1 MAMKV
6 PFFVIRKY
14 IEKFRGIE
22 AMSGDKSKSQMPGS
36 NVQHVF
42 IIGAKGLGNYGG
54 YETFVDK
61 LTEYHQNNPHI
72 YYHVACKANGS
83 GYMDESKLT
92 AGAVKHVDDH
102 LFIYHNADCFKID
115 IPKHMGAAQAIYY
128 DCKALDKSIAY
139 CKSYPDVQHPIFYIL
154 ACRIGP
160 VFGHYV
166 KRIHDIGG
174 AVYVNPDGHEWM
186 RAKWSRPVRKYWKES
201 ERLMVKHADL
211 LVCDSVNIEKYI
223 QESYATYHPHTT
235 YIAYGADV
243 KPSILADDDEKFTSW
258 LKQHGLTPNNYYL
271 IVGRFVPEN
280 NFETMIREFMK
291 SHSKRDLAIVTTKND
306 EFLSKL
312 DQELHFRSD
321 PRIKFVGTVYDSE
334 LLKKIRENA
343 YGYLH
348 GHSVGGTNPSLLE
361 ALGSTK
367 LNLLYDV
374 GFNHEVGKDAAAY
387 WNLDDDNL
395 ASLIDKADELS
406 EEQINHYG
414 EKAKDRIRE
423 FYSWQFIADNYEKL
437 WIGDEKGK

>member
-1 MAMKV
+1 MN
-6 PFFVIRKY
+6 
-14 IEKFRGIE
+14 GN
-22 AMSGDKSKSQMPGS
+22 KSNKQIPGS
-36 NVQHVF
+36 VVQHVF
-42 IIGAKGLGNYGG
+42 IVGAKGLGNYGG

-61 LTEYHQNNPHI
+61 LTEYHQSNPLI
-72 YYHVACKANGS
+72 RYHVSCKANGS
-83 GYMDESKLT
+83 GLMDENKLPSNL
-92 AGAVKHVDDH
+92 VNKVDDH

-128 DCKALDKSIAY
+128 DCKAIGKSIAY
-139 CKSYPDVQHPIFYIL
+139 CKSHPDVQHPIFYIL

-166 KRIHDIGG
+166 KQIHDIGG
-174 AVYVNPDGHEWM
+174 VAYVNPDGHEWM
-186 RAKWSRPVRKYWKES
+186 RAKWSKPVRKYWKES

-211 LVCDSVNIEKYI
+211 LVCDSINIEKYI
-223 QESYATYHPHTT
+223 KETYASYHPNTT

-243 KPSILADDDEKFTSW
+243 KPSVLVDDDEKFTSW
-258 LKQHGLTPNNYYL
+258 LKQHGLSVGNYYL

-291 SHSKRDLAIVTTKND
+291 SHSNRDLAIVTTKND
-306 EFLSKL
+306 EFLSEL

-374 GFNHEVGKDAAAY
+374 GFNREVGEDAALY
-387 WNLDDDNL
+387 WILDDGNL
-395 ASLIDKADELS
+395 AGLIDMADGLS
-406 EEQINHYG
+406 DEEIDTYSK
-414 EKAKDRIRE
+414 KAKERIRDA
-423 FYSWQFIADNYEKL
+423 YSWQFIADEYQKL
-437 WIGDEKGK
+437 WIGGLM